1 VKTEIK
7 EMSISDNVENKR
19 SQKVEQ
25 RVKGKKNVKNCLI
38 AGNGSLPDNGG
49 HHQRCEVEAIEFR

>member
-1 VKTEIK
+1 
-7 EMSISDNVENKR
+7 MSISDNLENKR

-38 AGNGSLPDNGG
+38 AGNGSLPDSGG
-49 HHQRCEVEAIEFR
+49 HHQSCEVEAIEFR